1 VVREEG
7 QVSLSRDKDRT
18 LTYRGGAY
26 LTPEEMDVLTEGWA
40 PYRSLGVYYT
50 WAIADGG
57 TA

>member
-1 VVREEG
+1 MI
-7 QVSLSRDKDRT
+7 
-18 LTYRGGAY
+18 RGGAY

-40 PYRSLGVYYT
+40 PYKSLGVYYT